1 MPCSSF
7 RPRMDA
13 SLSPAS
19 TRITS
24 TTSPRLLTASFARLP
39 RDCRSRCSCYCQSN
53 ARLRNLIF
61 FFFHIP
67 LLLWSGET
75 SVPLLFSVGLRN
87 LSFFSLFFNLAWVV
101 LVCFTLF
108 SLFHS
113 FTNGRSPRCTAR
125 RLCTLLL
132 DCVGLL
138 WVDRVVDCLL
148 PFVDYRYPPDSSGRS
163 ELDAMDLGF
172 EMNGGNGWGGGFT
185 CYLTKGRNE
194 SLDFF

>member
-1 MPCSSF
+1 M
-7 RPRMDA
+7 
-13 SLSPAS
+13 
-19 TRITS
+19 
-24 TTSPRLLTASFARLP
+24 
-39 RDCRSRCSCYCQSN
+39 
-53 ARLRNLIF
+53 
-61 FFFHIP
+61 
-67 LLLWSGET
+67 
-75 SVPLLFSVGLRN
+75 GLRN

-172 EMNGGNGWGGGFT
+172 EMNGGNGWGGGF
-185 CYLTKGRNE
+185 YLLSYERKKRIAGLFLIRSIHEHLRVYIRSNGD
-194 SLDFF
+194 LH